1 MSKKV
6 AEVEQLP
13 LHETYEQRR
22 DLGDTRVTLDGKP
35 ARITGFRLPFAWIQ
49 SNDDTVEF
57 AWSTVARVVA
67 NDREFFTDFNKA
79 RAARKAKCQA
89 AKLSKKA
96 T

>member
-6 AEVEQLP
+6 TEVEHLP

-49 SNDDTVEF
+49 SNDDMVEF
-57 AWSTVARVVA
+57 AWSTVVRGVA
-67 NDREFFTDFNKA
+67 NGGNFRSGKEEPKVQP
-79 RAARKAKCQA
+79 RQRKP
-89 AKLSKKA
+89 KLSKKA